1 MQGMAHGENHCS
13 IPDRPIKM
21 GREAVKEAENDV
33 EKESEVR
40 TEKSNGTGESKTN
53 PLHNLPL

>member
-13 IPDRPIKM
+13 IPGRPSKT
-21 GREAVKEAENDV
+21 GREAMKEAKNDA
-33 EKESEVR
+33 EKKSEVL

>member
-13 IPDRPIKM
+13 IAGRRIKM
-21 GREAVKEAENDV
+21 GREAMKETENDM
-33 EKESEVR
+33 EKESEML
-40 TEKSNGTGESKTN
+40 TEKSNGTGESKAN

>member
-1 MQGMAHGENHCS
+1 MAHGENHCS

-21 GREAVKEAENDV
+21 DREVVKEAENDV
-33 EKESEVR
+33 EKESEVL

>member
-1 MQGMAHGENHCS
+1 MAHGENHCS
-13 IPDRPIKM
+13 IAERPIKM
-21 GREAVKEAENDV
+21 GREAMKEVENDT
-33 EKESEVR
+33 EKESEML